1 MESSNKSIINWE
13 LHQKISKKTK
23 IQTKYKYNKPNGKK
37 PGWFKRLVSHIK
49 DVFNGLNDMRKNGNS
64 PRS

>member
-13 LHQKISKKTK
+13 LHQKLSKKTK
-23 IQTKYKYNKPNGKK
+23 IQTKYKYYKPNGKK
-37 PGWFKRLVSHIK
+37 PSWFKRFISHMK
-49 DVFNGLNDMRKNGNS
+49 KVFKGLNNMRKNGNS